1 MGEGRVDSSPKKKEC
16 TAYHEAGHALISLYY
31 SRPPAYMSIVARG
44 NHGGYVLSE
53 TGESDSAKEY
63 YLERI
68 CFLLGGRAAE
78 MVFRYGL
85 THGVASDLKDATDIA
100 TNMVCR
106 FGMYEEEIG
115 LAVIKEEQLRSN
127 EKANKLINQ
136 ILSEQLAE
144 AVSIIEAN
152 RDAMKRLVDAVM
164 KNGKE
169 FLTEKEILE
178 AAGELNKK

>member
-1 MGEGRVDSSPKKKEC
+1 M
-16 TAYHEAGHALISLYY
+16 
-31 SRPPAYMSIVARG
+31 
-44 NHGGYVLSE
+44 
-53 TGESDSAKEY
+53 
-63 YLERI
+63 
-68 CFLLGGRAAE
+68 
-78 MVFRYGL
+78 
-85 THGVASDLKDATDIA
+85 
-100 TNMVCR
+100 
-106 FGMYEEEIG
+106 
-115 LAVIKEEQLRSN
+115 IKEEQLRSN